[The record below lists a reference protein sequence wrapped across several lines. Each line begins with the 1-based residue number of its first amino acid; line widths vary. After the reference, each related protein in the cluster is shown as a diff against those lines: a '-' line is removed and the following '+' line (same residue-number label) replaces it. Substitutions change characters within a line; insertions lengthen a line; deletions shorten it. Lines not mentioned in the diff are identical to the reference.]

1 LRENC
6 DFKIA
11 NKQKR
16 KTISILAHF
25 HYIYGSFVQNQRFQ
39 SGVAPWDEKKKKKKE
54 EEEEEKKNCTRE
66 CRGARRETIFFVLS
80 LRLICPRFPED
91 LQQITWIIFL
101 TPIRFFFFLV
111 T

>member
-1 LRENC
+1 VFCRSLRENC

-39 SGVAPWDEKKKKKKE
+39 SGVAPWDEKKKKKKK
-54 EEEEEKKNCTRE
+54 KKNKKNKKK
-66 CRGARRETIFFVLS
+66 FVHVNV
-80 LRLICPRFPED
+80 EV
-91 LQQITWIIFL
+91 QGEKQ
-101 TPIRFFFFLV
+101 FFLSCP
-111 T
+111 

>member
-39 SGVAPWDEKKKKKKE
+39 SGAAPWDKKKE
-54 EEEEEKKNCTRE
+54 RRKKNCTRE